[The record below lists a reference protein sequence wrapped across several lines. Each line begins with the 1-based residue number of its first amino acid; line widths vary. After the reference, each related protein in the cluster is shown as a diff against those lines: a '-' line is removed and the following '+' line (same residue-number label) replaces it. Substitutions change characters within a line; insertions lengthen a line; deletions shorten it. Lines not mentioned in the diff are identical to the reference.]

1 MESEIYPQ
9 IKQAFRHL
17 DPQEVRG
24 LAERPVT
31 IGLIASG
38 NAGFVQMEDVLIPP
52 SVSRARRAELEA
64 LVHRVGA
71 PGAPAAF
78 DITLCEDELL
88 CPADSFCF
96 NPSDFRRTAR
106 KILAARPDLELPLA
120 RNFEPFRQPAIAR
133 IIRNVA
139 LENAAFALV
148 TSFPGMLSGAVR
160 FPFAIDDFASDTA
173 FMTVNQVR
181 MAFLIAAASDED
193 VGYYE
198 QRVQIAAIVGGA
210 LGWRA
215 AARALEEKIP
225 FAGGM
230 IPKAA
235 VAWAG
240 TWTIGVGLER
250 FYRIGAGLSRAER
263 REIFARAMARGR
275 EIVAGLVELWNS
287 GSERNVKAA
296 LAI

>member
-1 MESEIYPQ
+1 
-9 IKQAFRHL
+9 
-17 DPQEVRG
+17 
-24 LAERPVT
+24 VT

-38 NAGFVQMEDVLIPP
+38 NAGFVQMEDVLIPRG
-52 SVSRARRAELEA
+52 VTRARRAELES

-71 PGAPAAF
+71 PGAPETF
-78 DITLCEDELL
+78 DIILCEDELL
-88 CPADSFCF
+88 CPPGAFCF
-96 NPSDFRRTAR
+96 HASDFRRTAR
-106 KILAARPDLELPLA
+106 EILAARPDLELPLA

-133 IIRNVA
+133 IVRGIA

-148 TSFPGMLSGAVR
+148 TAFPGMLSGAVR
-160 FPFAIDDFASDTA
+160 FPFSVKDFASEAA

-215 AARALEEKIP
+215 AARALEARIP
-225 FAGGM
+225 YGGGV
-230 IPKAA
+230 IPKAL

-240 TWTIGVGLER
+240 TWTVGVGLER
-250 FYRIGAGLSRAER
+250 FYRIGAGLTRAER

-287 GSERNVKAA
+287 GSQRNAEAA